1 MLSLS
6 SDPIFRPLLHNWTR
20 RVVVVASAAMTGRV
34 LVSDGWP
41 WWAWLPAAILAGMA
55 GYLLMIL
62 LSYAYQ
68 KCTYP
73 IRARLIKEQLRQS
86 AASQSDAAT
95 GRTKLPA
102 KQYALPPPPEDG
114 QKGQARIRPDK

>member
-1 MLSLS
+1 MPNLS
-6 SDPIFRPLLHNWTR
+6 SDPIFRLLLHGWTR

-34 LVSDGWP
+34 LARSGWP
-41 WWAWLPAAILAGMA
+41 WWAWLPAVILAGMA

-68 KCTYP
+68 KWTYP

-86 AASQSDAAT
+86 AASQPDAT
-95 GRTKLPA
+95 TDRTVTPGQPPA
-102 KQYALPPPPEDG
+102 KQYTLPPPREDG
-114 QKGQARIRPDK
+114 